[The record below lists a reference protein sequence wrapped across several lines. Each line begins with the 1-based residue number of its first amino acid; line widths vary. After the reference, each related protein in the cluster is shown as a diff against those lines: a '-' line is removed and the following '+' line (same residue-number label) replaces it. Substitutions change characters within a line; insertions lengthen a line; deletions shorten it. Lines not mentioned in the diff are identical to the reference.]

1 DATFNGT
8 TVSKLSISQ
17 PDGYSGL
24 TIGNQTTPRFAL
36 NGNQDGSWTTFD
48 YAGSSW
54 ASGITQ
60 KSGNVGIGTTTPG
73 SYKLAVEG
81 TIGARKLKITQVTP
95 WPDYV
100 FDSSYALTPLAQVE
114 QFIKDNKHLPDVPSS
129 KEVTDKGLDVGDNQA
144 VLLKKIEELTLYM
157 IEMKKENELLKN
169 KNQQLENRIEKI
181 ENKK

>member
-36 NGNQDGSWTTFD
+36 NGNQDGSWTAFD

-81 TIGARKLKITQVTP
+81 TIGARKLKITQVSP

-100 FDSSYALTPLAQVE
+100 FDSSYTLTPLAQVE
-114 QFIKDNKHLPDVPSS
+114 QFIKDNKHLPDVPSA

-157 IEMKKENELLKN
+157 IEMKKENENLKQRVE
-169 KNQQLENRIEKI
+169 KLES
-181 ENKK
+181 KKTN